1 MKPPDRAP
9 SPLGRIEIPRADVA
23 LCWKCDKARRVT
35 RTPMVRSRRFE
46 SVGGPEHNARRPWI
60 RRISMLG
67 GQRGLGSAERFEQLV
82 VGTNRCR
89 RERRLPAPVT
99 QFSET
104 SSRPFG
110 TT

>member
-1 MKPPDRAP
+1 
-9 SPLGRIEIPRADVA
+9 
-23 LCWKCDKARRVT
+23 
-35 RTPMVRSRRFE
+35 
-46 SVGGPEHNARRPWI
+46 
-60 RRISMLG
+60 MLG

-82 VGTNRCR
+82 VGTYRCR

-104 SSRPFG
+104 SSRSFG